1 MCRAAISIPS
11 NIAEGAA
18 RKGDKEYAHF
28 LSIARG
34 SLSELDTHVQI
45 AVMLSYL
52 AADHP
57 VHGLLD
63 YVGKLLTGFSKK
75 LRMDVG
81 KEVTVTNHLPS
92 RYLPLATHYRLGI
105 SAVL

>member
-1 MCRAAISIPS
+1 MLLVKEIYAVTARFSKEEMFGLTSQMRRAVVSIPS

-18 RKGDKEYAHF
+18 QKGDKEYAHF

-34 SLSELDTHVQI
+34 SLSELNTHVHI

-52 AADHP
+52 AEDHP
-57 VHGLLD
+57 LHGLLD
-63 YVGKLLTGFSKK
+63 CVGKLLTGFSKK

-81 KEVTVTNHLPS
+81 KK
-92 RYLPLATHYRLGI
+92 
-105 SAVL
+105 